1 MEKTDSNHIVTP
13 DHFYIQ
19 AERFLDIVSKL
30 AKLSEVEAEQQQLIT
45 FHDDGSVTFSDRLFN
60 ELSKPE
66 NQDLLPWAQLHAKE
80 LF

>member
-1 MEKTDSNHIVTP
+1 MAKTDLDHIVTP

>member
-1 MEKTDSNHIVTP
+1 MTSDY
-13 DHFYIQ
+13 FYTQ
-19 AERFLDIVSKL
+19 AARFLDIVSKL
-30 AKLSEVEAEQQQLIT
+30 AKLSGVEAEPQQLIT

>member
-1 MEKTDSNHIVTP
+1 MTSDY
-13 DHFYIQ
+13 FYTQ
-19 AERFLDIVSKL
+19 AARFLDIVSKL
-30 AKLSEVEAEQQQLIT
+30 AKLSEVEAEQQLIT

>member
-1 MEKTDSNHIVTP
+1 MTP
-13 DHFYIQ
+13 DYFYIQ

-30 AKLSEVEAEQQQLIT
+30 AKLSEVEAEQQALIT
-45 FHDDGSVTFSDRLFN
+45 FHNDGSVTFSDRLFN

>member
-1 MEKTDSNHIVTP
+1 MTP
-13 DHFYIQ
+13 DYFYIQ

-30 AKLSEVEAEQQQLIT
+30 AKLSEVEAEQQQLII
-45 FHDDGSVTFSDRLFN
+45 FHNDGSVTFSDRLFN